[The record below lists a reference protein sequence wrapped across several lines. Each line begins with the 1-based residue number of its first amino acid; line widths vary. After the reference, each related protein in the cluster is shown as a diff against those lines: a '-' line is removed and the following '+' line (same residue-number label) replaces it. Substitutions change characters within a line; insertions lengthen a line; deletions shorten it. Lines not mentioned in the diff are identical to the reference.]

1 MKRERNISE
10 IRKAIHFAIEAHD
23 GQFRKFSGVEYVN
36 HPIEVAKIVRENK
49 TSKNIEKI
57 LIAALCHDTVEDCG
71 HKGITLE
78 VIENKFG
85 SFVSSIVSELTSD
98 TDEIKRVGKSQYL
111 LNKMLNMTSY
121 SLVIKLADRLHNCSD
136 LGQSERFTNK
146 YVPETRFILDGLR
159 KRTQLSN
166 THRSLISK
174 IEDKI
179 SVYEMT

>member
-1 MKRERNISE
+1 MTRERNISE
-10 IRKAIHFAIEAHD
+10 IRKAIHFAIDAHD

-49 TSKNIEKI
+49 TSKNIESI
-57 LIAALCHDTVEDCG
+57 LIAALCHDTVEDCK

-78 VIENKFG
+78 VIENNFG
-85 SFVSSIVSELTSD
+85 TLVSSMVNELTSD
-98 TDEIKRVGKSQYL
+98 ENEIKKLGKPQYL

-136 LGQSERFTNK
+136 LGQSEKFTNK
-146 YVPETRFILDGLR
+146 YVPETRFILNGLMS
-159 KRTQLSN
+159 RTQLSN
-166 THRSLISK
+166 THRNLISK

-179 SVYEMT
+179 SVYEIN